1 MTLESVLRPRSAEM
15 VPFGTDVRF
24 SLTHAEQGAAVKQRP
39 WVLDQEGF
47 SGLGRRLLTG
57 IKRN

>member
-24 SLTHAEQGAAVKQRP
+24 SLTHAEQGSAVKQRP
-39 WVLDQEGF
+39 GSSIRKVSPA
-47 SGLGRRLLTG
+47 SGGG
-57 IKRN
+57 C

>member
-1 MTLESVLRPRSAEM
+1 MSP
-15 VPFGTDVRF
+15 GTDVRF
-24 SLTHAEQGAAVKQRP
+24 SLTHAEQGGTVKQRP
-39 WVLDQEGF
+39 WVLAQEGF